1 MACGNCGARG
11 DTYQLD
17 SYGPDMEGTS
27 QPLNY
32 YTGLEE
38 PYSVVEA
45 TGGNGGPMSTSSL
58 ALVLLGAMAVGG
70 AVAVV
75 ATRNRRY

>member
-27 QPLNY
+27 QP
-32 YTGLEE
+32 TGLYTSLEE
-38 PYSVVEA
+38 GYQIAVAP
-45 TGGNGGPMSTSSL
+45 TGGAMSTSSL